1 MGQQLKNSDS
11 NTKNEKHSK
20 NGTNVPIY
28 EKVNLILSEFVKKF
42 DAIILENCTYNENC
56 FLICNQFGYTIM
68 SILLPIFKRNKI
80 TFYIS
85 YDTEIQKCMLV
96 LYYKN

>member
-1 MGQQLKNSDS
+1 MGQKIKNSDS
-11 NTKNEKHSK
+11 NTKNEKLSK
-20 NGTNVPIY
+20 NGTNVTIY
-28 EKVNLILSEFVKKF
+28 EKANLILSEFCKRW
-42 DAIILENCTYNENC
+42 DAIILENCTNNEYC
-56 FLICNQFGYTIM
+56 FLICNQLGFTIM

-85 YDTEIQKCMLV
+85 YNTEFQKCMLV

>member
-1 MGQQLKNSDS
+1 MGQKIKNSDN
-11 NTKNEKHSK
+11 NTKNEKLSK
-20 NGTNVPIY
+20 NGTNVSIY
-28 EKVNLILSEFVKKF
+28 EKANTVLADFITTWEATLLHCEYN
-42 DAIILENCTYNENC
+42 NENC
-56 FLICNQFGYTIM
+56 FLICNQFGFTIM

-85 YDTEIQKCMLV
+85 YDTEFQKCMLV

>member
-1 MGQQLKNSDS
+1 MGQQLKISDS
-11 NTKNEKHSK
+11 IPKIEKHSK
-20 NGTNVPIY
+20 NGTNVTIY
-28 EKVNLILSEFVKKF
+28 EKANLILSEFIKKW
-42 DAIILENCTYNENC
+42 DAIILENCTNNEYC
-56 FLICNQFGYTIM
+56 YLICNQLGFTIM

-85 YDTEIQKCMLV
+85 YNTEFQKCMLV